1 MGVCEV
7 CGAEKVGTRSA
18 RSGRTMI
25 EACLKCIEKMGLE
38 VKATPVRRPLNTSQR
53 TPNRSTS
60 GGYGGMGKKGK
71 DIMVRNA
78 RILRTDFANTIRVA
92 RENKGWDQRELAK
105 RMAERVNIIQHTE
118 GGKRPTDAVIQKFE
132 RILQIKLM
140 VEREAEEETKLNRTS
155 DRPMTMADLYEQ
167 AKKDM
172 RGD

>member
-1 MGVCEV
+1 MHRKDGPR
-7 CGAEKVGTRSA
+7 GQNGT
-18 RSGRTMI
+18 
-25 EACLKCIEKMGLE
+25 
-38 VKATPVRRPLNTSQR
+38 VRRPLNTSQR

-60 GGYGGMGKKGK
+60 GGYGGKGQKGK

-118 GGKRPTDAVIQKFE
+118 GGKQPTDSVIQKFE

-140 VEREAEEETKLNRTS
+140 VEREAEEEPSQQNIRSS
-155 DRPMTMADLYEQ
+155 DDH
-167 AKKDM
+167 D
-172 RGD
+172 